1 VNLEGK
7 YILRRRRS
15 KLKSKTLGIWAYVL
29 PALLILGLILIIPL
43 IYTFWMS
50 LQHMPIGK
58 PPTFVGIKNFSKIFR
73 DPIFYKSLK
82 NTFIYAFPAVVIKAI
97 IGLGVAVL
105 LNQEFRGRGI
115 LRGLAIL
122 PYALQPF
129 VVCVLFWFVYDY
141 RGIGNVLLKTLGL
154 EPIHWL
160 GAQYAMPSLI
170 LVNVWHGWP
179 FLYLGFLSG
188 LQSIPGELYESA
200 EIDGASSWQ
209 KFFSITLPLL
219 KDVFLIV
226 CGLSLM
232 WTMGDFVIPKMMT
245 GGGPADATLTIPM
258 ATYKIAFLLGL
269 NYPLASAYAVTI
281 LPIFIILIYFTVR
294 SLE

>member
-1 VNLEGK
+1 MK
-7 YILRRRRS
+7 T
-15 KLKSKTLGIWAYVL
+15 KTLTSWFYVI
-29 PALLILGLILIIPL
+29 PALLILGLILIVPL
-43 IYTFWMS
+43 VYTFWMS

-58 PPTFVGIKNFSKIFR
+58 APTFVGVRNFSRIFR
-73 DPIFYKSLK
+73 DPIFYKSVK
-82 NTFIYAFPAVVIKAI
+82 NTLIYAFPAVAIKAI

-141 RGIGNVLLKTLGL
+141 RGIGNALLQAVGL
-154 EPIHWL
+154 KPIHWL
-160 GAQYAMPSLI
+160 GVQYAMPSLI
-170 LVNVWHGWP
+170 LVNIWHGWP
-179 FLYLGFLSG
+179 FFYLGFLSG

-219 KDVFLIV
+219 KEVFLIV

-245 GGGPADATLTIPM
+245 AGSPADATLTIPM

-281 LPIFIILIYFTVR
+281 LPIFVILIYFTVR

>member
-1 VNLEGK
+1 M
-7 YILRRRRS
+7 
-15 KLKSKTLGIWAYVL
+15 KSKTLGIWAYVL

>member
-1 VNLEGK
+1 
-7 YILRRRRS
+7 
-15 KLKSKTLGIWAYVL
+15 
-29 PALLILGLILIIPL
+29 
-43 IYTFWMS
+43 
-50 LQHMPIGK
+50 MPIGK
-58 PPTFVGIKNFSKIFR
+58 APTFVGVRNFSRIFR
-73 DPIFYKSLK
+73 DPIFYKSVK
-82 NTFIYAFPAVVIKAI
+82 NTLIYAFPAVAIKAI

-141 RGIGNVLLKTLGL
+141 RGIGNALLQAVGL
-154 EPIHWL
+154 KPIHWL
-160 GAQYAMPSLI
+160 GVQYAMPSLI
-170 LVNVWHGWP
+170 LVNIWHGWP
-179 FLYLGFLSG
+179 FFYLGFLSG

-219 KDVFLIV
+219 KEVFLIV

-245 GGGPADATLTIPM
+245 AGGPADATLTIPM

-281 LPIFIILIYFTVR
+281 LPIFVILIYFTVR

>member
-1 VNLEGK
+1 
-7 YILRRRRS
+7 
-15 KLKSKTLGIWAYVL
+15 LKSKTLGIWAYVL